1 MLGGK
6 REGVDA
12 AKLTVWCILDEL
24 FDRVHRLRLR
34 RLSQNSEEGFGFA
47 RKFHGIIGLITRS
60 SYHVTGRAEHKSQI
74 SQPFPSA
81 NVGSFSSV
89 SFRFKS
95 YQSPRDEIALCMSTR
110 SLLFS

>member
-34 RLSQNSEEGFGFA
+34 RLSQNSEEGFGFSG
-47 RKFHGIIGLITRS
+47 KFHGIIGLITVA
-60 SYHVTGRAEHKSQI
+60 VTVWLRKNGKQVTDGAKLHLRRY
-74 SQPFPSA
+74 PFLLLSIFRIQVVRIGSLR
-81 NVGSFSSV
+81 NVIV
-89 SFRFKS
+89 
-95 YQSPRDEIALCMSTR
+95 A
-110 SLLFS
+110 